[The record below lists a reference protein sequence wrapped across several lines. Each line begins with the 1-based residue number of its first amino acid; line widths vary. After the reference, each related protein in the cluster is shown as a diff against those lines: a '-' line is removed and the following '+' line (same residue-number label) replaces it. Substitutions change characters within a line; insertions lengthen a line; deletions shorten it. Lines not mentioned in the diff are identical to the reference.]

1 VTKPELGTK
10 RICGN
15 CSSKFYD
22 LHKSPIVCPTC
33 QTVFELPVAV
43 PETPRRAWEVRAA
56 SAQKAA
62 KVDTPLAIIPGDKSN
77 EDAIETKERDEE
89 NVVSTE
95 RDEEDAGIDED
106 FENFTK
112 E

>member
-1 VTKPELGTK
+1 VTKSELGTK

-15 CSSKFYD
+15 CNSKFYD

-43 PETPRRAWEVRAA
+43 PLKPQRPWEVRAP

-62 KVDTPLAIIPGDKSN
+62 KVHTPPAIIPADGSN

-89 NVVSTE
+89 AVVATE
-95 RDEEDAGIDED
+95 RDEEDAGIDGD
-106 FENFTK
+106 FQNLEK

>member
-1 VTKPELGTK
+1 MTKSELGTK

-15 CSSKFYD
+15 CNSKFYD

-33 QTVFELPVAV
+33 QTVFELPIAV
-43 PETPRRAWEVRAA
+43 PEKPRRPWEARAA

-62 KVDTPLAIIPGDKSN
+62 KEHAPPAIIPGDGSN
-77 EDAIETKERDEE
+77 KNAIETKERDEE
-89 NVVSTE
+89 DGVATE
-95 RDEEDAGIDED
+95 RDEDGAGIDED
-106 FENFTK
+106 FENFEK